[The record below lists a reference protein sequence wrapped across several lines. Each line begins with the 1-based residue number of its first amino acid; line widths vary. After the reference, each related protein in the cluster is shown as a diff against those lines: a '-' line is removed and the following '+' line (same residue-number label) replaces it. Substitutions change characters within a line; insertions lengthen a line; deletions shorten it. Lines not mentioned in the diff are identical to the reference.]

1 MSWLNEFHSRDN
13 IKTTALLEEYKE
25 LRSDIRILTTLE
37 LIFLALSILIFVF
50 MLTAATLSDKFI
62 LLFISPAMSILFL
75 IIGMGIF
82 SYSTNLGIL
91 VSELEDSLNEI
102 LEEQIFKRESTVGI
116 FGASS
121 KDFLIKRMS
130 RFWLEISIFGSVIGT
145 AIVIGS
151 LYYNLNKFYND
162 VGVIAYIIFFFD
174 IGIILTTIIMG
185 YRVFRGSWIKIKRK

>member
-1 MSWLNEFHSRDN
+1 MNEFHSKDN

-25 LRSDIRILTTLE
+25 LRSDIRILTSLE
-37 LIFLALSILIFVF
+37 LIFLALSILIFIF

-82 SYSTNLGIL
+82 AYSTNLGIL
-91 VSELEDSLNEI
+91 VSELEDSLNEL
-102 LEEQIFKRESTVGI
+102 LEKQVFKRESAVGV

-145 AIVIGS
+145 SIVIGT
-151 LYYNLNKFYND
+151 LYYNLNNFYTD
-162 VGVIAYIIFFFD
+162 VGIISYIIFFFD
-174 IGIILTTIIMG
+174 IAIILSTIIMG
-185 YRVFRGSWIKIKRK
+185 YRVFSGSWIKIKRK

>member
-1 MSWLNEFHSRDN
+1 
-13 IKTTALLEEYKE
+13 
-25 LRSDIRILTTLE
+25 
-37 LIFLALSILIFVF
+37 

-62 LLFISPAMSILFL
+62 LLFISPAISILFL

-82 SYSTNLGIL
+82 AYSTNLGIL

-102 LEEQIFKRESTVGI
+102 LEEQIFKREATVGI

-121 KDFLIKRMS
+121 KDVLIKRMS

-151 LYYNLNKFYND
+151 LYSNFNKFYND
-162 VGVIAYIIFFFD
+162 VGEIAYIIFFFD
-174 IGIILTTIIMG
+174 IGIIFTTINNGISCFQ
-185 YRVFRGSWIKIKRK
+185 R

>member
-1 MSWLNEFHSRDN
+1 MNDFQSRDN
-13 IKTTALLEEYKE
+13 NKITAVLQEYKE
-25 LRSDIRILTTLE
+25 LRSDIRILTILE

-50 MLTAATLSDKFI
+50 MLTVATISDKFI
-62 LLFISPAMSILFL
+62 LLFLSPAMSILFL

-82 SYSTNLGIL
+82 SYSTNLAIL
-91 VSELEDSLNEI
+91 ISEIEDSLNEV

-116 FGASS
+116 FGANS

-130 RFWLEISIFGSVIGT
+130 KFWLEISIFGSVIGT

-174 IGIILTTIIMG
+174 IAIILTTIIIG
-185 YRVFRGSWIKIKRK
+185 YLVFRGSWIKIKRK

>member
-1 MSWLNEFHSRDN
+1 MSWLNEFHSRNN
-13 IKTTALLEEYKE
+13 IKITALLEEYKE

-62 LLFISPAMSILFL
+62 LLFISPAISILFL

-82 SYSTNLGIL
+82 AYSTNLGIL

-121 KDFLIKRMS
+121 KDVLIKRMS
-130 RFWLEISIFGSVIGT
+130 RFWLEISIFGSIIGT

-151 LYYNLNKFYND
+151 LSSNFNKFYND
-162 VGVIAYIIFFFD
+162 VGEIAYIIFFFD
-174 IGIILTTIIMG
+174 IGIIFTTIIMG
-185 YRVFRGSWIKIKRK
+185 YHVFRGSWIKIKRK

>member
-1 MSWLNEFHSRDN
+1 MNEFHSRNN

-62 LLFISPAMSILFL
+62 LLFISPALSILFL
-75 IIGMGIF
+75 IIGLGIF

-116 FGASS
+116 FGANS

-130 RFWLEISIFGSVIGT
+130 RFWLEISIFGSIIGT
-145 AIVIGS
+145 SIVIGS

-162 VGVIAYIIFFFD
+162 VGVIAHIIFFFD